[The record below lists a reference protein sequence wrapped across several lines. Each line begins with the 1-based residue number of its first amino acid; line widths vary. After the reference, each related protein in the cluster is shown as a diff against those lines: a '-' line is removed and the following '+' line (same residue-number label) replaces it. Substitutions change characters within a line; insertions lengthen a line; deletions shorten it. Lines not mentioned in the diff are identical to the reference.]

1 MTDNNKNSEFDIDYF
16 SFKNDEFYE
25 WAATAPTSNLVEAL
39 FCYFQVL
46 EVGIESVAKEADFT
60 DPDILDGLHDVAW
73 NFYDCGPWIMEI
85 QEQVFRRNDPTG
97 LPEAA
102 RTVDLSHKLQV
113 ANDD

>member
-1 MTDNNKNSEFDIDYF
+1 MTDNNKNTEFDIDYF

-39 FCYFQVL
+39 FSYFQVL
-46 EVGIESVAKEADFT
+46 EVGIKSVDKESDFT
-60 DPDILDGLHDVAW
+60 DPNILDGLNDVAW
-73 NFYDCGPWIMEI
+73 NFYDFGSWIMEI
-85 QEQVFRRNDPTG
+85 QDQLSRRYDPVG

-102 RTVDLSHKLQV
+102 RTVDLNHKLQF